1 MKKALPARKN
11 LQHDP
16 ETWVDRYGDYLYRF
30 AIFRVQDP
38 AVAED
43 LIQET
48 FLAAFRFRNK
58 FEGRSSER
66 TWLTGILKHKIIDH
80 YRKKAKEQ
88 TDGDIESRVKDL
100 DALFDDKG
108 GWGIK
113 PASWKA
119 DPLTL
124 YEQKEFLDVFYRC
137 LSELSERLRRVFV
150 LREVDRLKTDE
161 ICKVLNISA
170 TNSWVML
177 HRARMV
183 LRRCLEINWFTQPV
197 SEE

>member
-1 MKKALPARKN
+1 MKKSEPIEN
-11 LQHDP
+11 NQQHDP
-16 ETWVDRYGDYLYRF
+16 ETWVDRYGDYLYRY

-38 AVAED
+38 SVAED

-48 FLAAFRFRNK
+48 FLAAFRSRNK

-66 TWLTGILKHKIIDH
+66 TWLTGILKHKIIDF
-80 YRKKAKEQ
+80 YRKKTKELA
-88 TDGDIESRVKDL
+88 DDDIESRLKNL
-100 DALFDDKG
+100 DELFDEKG
-108 GWGIK
+108 GWRIK
-113 PASWKA
+113 PASWA
-119 DPLTL
+119 TDPLAL
-124 YEQKEFLDVFYRC
+124 YEQKEFLDILYQC
-137 LSELSERLRRVFV
+137 LSELSERLRRLFV
-150 LREVDRLKTDE
+150 LREVERLKTDE

-177 HRARMV
+177 HRARMY